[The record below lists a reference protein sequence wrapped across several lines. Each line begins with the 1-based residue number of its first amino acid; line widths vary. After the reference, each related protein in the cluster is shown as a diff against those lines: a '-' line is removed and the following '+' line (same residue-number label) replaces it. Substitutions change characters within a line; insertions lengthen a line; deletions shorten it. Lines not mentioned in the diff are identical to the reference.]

1 MSIWDILNY
10 ISVIISNIEFILATF
25 IILLVATCFL
35 GRYVVITKKMIIAAF
50 GTVLLSIICN
60 VAPAVIIYFRFPEAF
75 YASDISEISKDV
87 LNSIN
92 VISYYAGFILNA
104 ACFLY
109 AFIIYLFAFK
119 EKKILRAIEAIVCL
133 YLYYGYINNLILNTI
148 IYIMG
153 GDYEKYSE
161 FLSGSLNKS
170 NPEFNIKLMLI
181 YVCVSFA
188 VTVLILLLLY
198 FGYYKKSRFYVIGI
212 KSRIFFVIW
221 LFVFYI
227 FPAIPVYGTD
237 DAMKFRLLSYI
248 FGVLIPVVGV
258 IAPSLLIMTAA
269 EKSLKEKNEYQET
282 YLNAE
287 LEYIEQY
294 KRTQTETR
302 AFRHDIINNLSLT
315 NMMLDEGRTQEAGE
329 HLKSLLGNVR
339 ALSPSIITGDEML
352 DCIVAMKADKMKE
365 MGIAFSTDGVVDGGL
380 HMKPMDVCSIFANAL
395 DNAIEACS
403 HLLPEAKE
411 DGSEDAA
418 TEESAATENNPHV
431 DMKIKRT
438 EKFFVINIANS
449 AKGKVDVEKL
459 LATEGYTSKK
469 DTEHHGF
476 GLRNIRRTVE
486 EYDGLLKAES
496 KDDEFSLAIM
506 IPRKTA

>member
-1 MSIWDILNY
+1 
-10 ISVIISNIEFILATF
+10 
-25 IILLVATCFL
+25 
-35 GRYVVITKKMIIAAF
+35 
-50 GTVLLSIICN
+50 
-60 VAPAVIIYFRFPEAF
+60 
-75 YASDISEISKDV
+75 
-87 LNSIN
+87 
-92 VISYYAGFILNA
+92 
-104 ACFLY
+104 
-109 AFIIYLFAFK
+109 
-119 EKKILRAIEAIVCL
+119 
-133 YLYYGYINNLILNTI
+133 
-148 IYIMG
+148 
-153 GDYEKYSE
+153 
-161 FLSGSLNKS
+161 
-170 NPEFNIKLMLI
+170 MLI
-181 YVCVSFA
+181 YCSISFV
-188 VTVLILLLLY
+188 VTILILLLLY
-198 FGYYKKSRFYVIGI
+198 FGYYKKGRYYVLGI
-212 KSRIFFVIW
+212 KSRVFFVVW

-227 FPAIPVYGTD
+227 FPSIPVYGTD
-237 DAMKFRLLSYI
+237 DAMKYRLLCYI
-248 FGVLIPVVGV
+248 FGVLIPLVGV

-269 EKSLKEKNEYQET
+269 EKSLKEKNEYQEN

-294 KRTQTETR
+294 KRSQTETR

-315 NMMLDEGRTQEAGE
+315 SMMLDEGRTEEAGE

-365 MGIAFSTDGVVDGGL
+365 MGIAFTTDGVVDGGL

-411 DGSEDAA
+411 NGSG
-418 TEESAATENNPHV
+418 EEAPAEETASVNQPHV

-449 AKGKVDVEKL
+449 AKGKVDIEKL
-459 LATEGYTSKK
+459 MSSSGYTSKK

-476 GLRNIRRTVE
+476 GLRNIRRSVE
-486 EYDGLLKAES
+486 EYDGILKAES

-506 IPRKTA
+506 IPR